1 MSAQTEQE
9 SFSFQAEVVQI
20 LDLMVHSLYSNK
32 EIFLRELISN
42 ASDAIDRL
50 RLECSPSPN
59 SPTPTAR
66 CRSGSATTPSA
77 RTITVADN
85 GIGMSRQEVI
95 EHIGTIAKSGT
106 REFLQALTGD
116 QRKDAS
122 LIGQFGVGFYSAFIV
137 ADRVTLTTRRAGLT
151 AAEGVRWESD
161 GRGAYTL
168 ETVEQPSRGTT
179 IVLHLREGE
188 DDLLNGFRLRT
199 IIKKYSDHISLPIL
213 MPPEPAED
221 QASQE
226 PPEEA
231 PVNQASALWARPKS
245 ELTEQDYRDFYR
257 HVAGDFTDPLAW
269 VHSKIE
275 GTYEYTLLLFI
286 PSRAPFDLWM
296 PQVGRGVKL
305 HIRRVFVLED
315 SGQLMPQYLRFVR
328 GVIDSSDLPLNVSR
342 ELLQGSRVVDNIR
355 SNATKKVL
363 RLLADTAE
371 KEPEKYAAFWKE
383 FGAVLKEGLAEDYGN
398 RDEIAKLLRFT
409 STKSGSDEPDV
420 SLSDYVS
427 RMKEGQQHIYYLLAP
442 GLAAAKASPHLEAF
456 RKKGIEVLLLG
467 EGEGIDNWVVASLR
481 EFDGKRLQSVAQG
494 SGDLSELEDEA
505 EAAAKEQASAEFAGL
520 VGQLK
525 AALAGRAFDVR
536 VSSRLTTSPA
546 CIVANEPEIDINLA
560 HRLRGSGLPSQPV
573 LEINPQHPLVR
584 RLNHEPADPHLAE
597 WAHVLFDQAVL
608 TLGARMEEPAA
619 FVNRLNDLLVTLSG
633 ATPGGGRG
641 PGRGPCPGRRSL
653 SRRAGCSCCAGKAP
667 GHQRPARVLPEEPAV
682 GRGPAARLA
691 GGLAAGG
698 RRRGRE
704 GRGHRVDAADA
715 QPPVRHRGMGAR
727 QPRPMVSSLGP
738 GQAARRGTLPAPGGA
753 VP

>member
-1 MSAQTEQE
+1 MRGDAVSVPTEQE
-9 SFSFQAEVVQI
+9 SHSFQAEVVQI
-20 LDLMVHSLYSNK
+20 LDLMIHSLYSNK

-50 RLECSPSPN
+50 RLELLAKSELPEADGPLRIRVSYD
-59 SPTPTAR
+59 A
-66 CRSGSATTPSA
+66 AA

-106 REFLQALTGD
+106 REFLAALTGD
-116 QRKDAS
+116 QRQDAA

-137 ADRVTLTTRRAGLT
+137 ADRVTLTTRREGLP

-168 ETVEQPSRGTT
+168 EPAEQASRGTT
-179 IVLHLREGE
+179 VVLHLRDGE
-188 DDLLNGFRLRT
+188 DDLLTGYRLRS
-199 IIKKYSDHISLPIL
+199 IIKKYSDHISLPIM
-213 MPPEPAED
+213 MPPEPAAKDAAAED
-221 QASQE
+221 AAAEAPSAKEAQA
-226 PPEEA
+226 EEE

-245 ELTEQDYRDFYR
+245 ELTEQDYKDFYR
-257 HVAGDFTDPLAW
+257 HVTGDFTDPLAW

-286 PSRAPFDLWM
+286 PSRAPFDLWI
-296 PQVGRGVKL
+296 PQAGRGLKL

-363 RLLADTAE
+363 RLLADLAE

-383 FGAVLKEGLAEDYGN
+383 FGAVLKEGLAEDFGN

-409 STKSGSDEPDV
+409 STKSASDEPDV
-420 SLSDYVS
+420 SLADYAG
-427 RMKEGQQHIYYLLAP
+427 RMKESQQHIYYLLSP

-456 RKKGIEVLLLG
+456 RQKGIEVLLLG
-467 EGEGIDNWVVASLR
+467 DGEGIDNWLVASLR
-481 EFDGKRLQSVAQG
+481 DFEGKRLQSVAQG

-505 EAAAKEQASAEFAGL
+505 ETKAKEQASTELAGL
-520 VGQLK
+520 VGRLK
-525 AALAGRAFDVR
+525 TALDGRAWDVR

-546 CIVANEPEIDINLA
+546 CIVANEADIDINLA
-560 HRLRGSGLPSQPV
+560 RRLRGSGLPSQPV

-584 RLNHEPADPHLAE
+584 QLNQDPADPHLAE
-597 WAHVLFDQAVL
+597 WAHILFDQATL
-608 TLGARMEEPAA
+608 TLGARIEEPAA
-619 FVNRLNDLLVTLSG
+619 FVARLNDLLVTLTG
-633 ATPGGGRG
+633 AGEP
-641 PGRGPCPGRRSL
+641 S
-653 SRRAGCSCCAGKAP
+653 AAP
-667 GHQRPARVLPEEPAV
+667 VTAPDPSPDQP
-682 GRGPAARLA
+682 PAADP
-691 GGLAAGG
+691 
-698 RRRGRE
+698 
-704 GRGHRVDAADA
+704 DAE
-715 QPPVRHRGMGAR
+715 
-727 QPRPMVSSLGP
+727 
-738 GQAARRGTLPAPGGA
+738 
-753 VP
+753 